1 MRCIHPSC
9 WLLIGVTLVL
19 TISSLADTCAAQ
31 VGTAL
36 APLPNPNCAQFTIL
50 GPCLC
55 GFPPTPSCLQV
66 AYWEPGWLVETV
78 KVPGDTAIAPIQQT
92 LQVVG
97 PPQHVL
103 GGGGAG
109 NSPGSGQTN
118 LHFNEAHV
126 MTFPR
131 LLGGPCT
138 GCQAG
143 QTQSFNVHY
152 LSEIDPLWRLAVG
165 GASLLDLLG
174 LGQLGVWAPLYPR
187 IGFAI
192 HGSEPVGS
200 GIAATRALD
209 IAANPFGDL
218 THPESRV
225 TLTPTGG
232 YSRCCQLASPVQTH
246 CFNVGTNPALWE
258 TGTGSATGKY
268 TWIFW
273 RFQTCCIPP
282 GDVWCGFLLGG
293 YGANQCLTP

>member
-1 MRCIHPSC
+1 MYLTHLPP
-9 WLLIGVTLVL
+9 WLSSWAALTLIIV
-19 TISSLADTCAAQ
+19 SLARPGEAQEGIAA
-31 VGTAL
+31 
-36 APLPNPNCAQFTIL
+36 LPNPNCAQFTIL
-50 GPCLC
+50 GPCSC
-55 GFPPTPSCLQV
+55 GFPPTPTCLQV

-78 KVPGDTAIAPIQQT
+78 KIPGDTAIAPIQQALGT
-92 LQVVG
+92 FG
-97 PPQHVL
+97 PPLHVL

-131 LLGGPCT
+131 FLGGPCT

-143 QTQSFNVHY
+143 QTQVFNVHY

-165 GASLLDLLG
+165 APSILDLFG

-200 GIAATRALD
+200 GIAAARALD
-209 IAANPFGDL
+209 IAANPFGVP
-218 THPESRV
+218 TNPENRV
-225 TLTPTGG
+225 IITPTLG
-232 YSRCCQLASPVQTH
+232 YSRCCQLASPVQTP

-258 TGTGSATGKY
+258 TGTVSATGKY
-268 TWIFW
+268 IWIFW
-273 RFQTCCIPP
+273 RFQTCCVPP
-282 GDVWCGFLLGG
+282 SEVWCGALLGD
-293 YGANQCLTP
+293 YGANLCITP